1 MGKEEAVRFLREK
14 GYTAIYDNGV
24 VIVKWEGS
32 DTFKTVS
39 KLLKEAGYCMSYGV
53 RSVVR
58 AEE

>member
-39 KLLKEAGYCMSYGV
+39 KLLKEVGYCMSYGV